1 MYSQQNSPLLP
12 VLYNSYIQITID
24 SPSFR
29 FVQMNIFAGNGG
41 QQFVSTVFFPS
52 FQSLYVEEC
61 CLIVIEYVAS
71 HRVKERAENW
81 RFI

>member
-1 MYSQQNSPLLP
+1 
-12 VLYNSYIQITID
+12 
-24 SPSFR
+24 
-29 FVQMNIFAGNGG
+29 MNIFAGNGG

-71 HRVKERAENW
+71 HRVEERAENW